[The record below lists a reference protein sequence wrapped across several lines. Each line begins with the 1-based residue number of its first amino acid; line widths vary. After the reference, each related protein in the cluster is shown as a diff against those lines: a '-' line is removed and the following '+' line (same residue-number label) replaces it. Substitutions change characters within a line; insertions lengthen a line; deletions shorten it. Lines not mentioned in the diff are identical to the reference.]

1 MERGK
6 QVCKILKDIRK
17 QIAEENDIEFIT
29 SECQHKGDCA
39 GTCPKC
45 EAELR
50 YLESQLARRS
60 AAGFPARL
68 AGIALGMAVVA
79 PAFTSCDLIERGDPY
94 MPPLEGDVPPE
105 ELPLGGDPAVSDS
118 VHLGANLVF
127 AIISQEDFM
136 AKFSKGGWIQTAIH
150 NVYPDSSIGENI
162 LESINGYVPI
172 KMAVKDEK
180 IKYYR
185 TYNAKDPVDDYA
197 ILDYTYDQ
205 WNNSLWIGNLH
216 DYIVASIDDNEMVCY
231 GSVFSNEWAPD
242 AFLGKYVFT
251 HVDED
256 TVNQWD
262 EQHNIKAE

>member
-1 MERGK
+1 MEHGK

-29 SECQHKGDCA
+29 SECKHQGDCA

-45 EAELR
+45 EAELK
-50 YLESQLARRS
+50 YLESQLARRNAS
-60 AAGFPARL
+60 GFPARL
-68 AGIALGMAVVA
+68 AGIAIGFAAVA
-79 PAFTSCDLIERGDPY
+79 PAFTSCDWMTKGD
-94 MPPLEGDVPPE
+94 MVPPQVDGE
-105 ELPLGGDPAVSDS
+105 MELPLGGDPAVSDS

-127 AIISQEDFM
+127 AIISHDDFT
-136 AKFSKGGWIQTAIH
+136 AAFTKGGWLQTAIQ
-150 NVYPDSSIGENI
+150 NVYPDGTTGDNIMENI
-162 LESINGYVPI
+162 TGYTPI

-197 ILDYTYDQ
+197 ILDYNYDQ
-205 WNNSLWIGNLH
+205 WSNNLWIGNLH
-216 DYIVASIDDNEMVCY
+216 DYIVASIDDKEMVCY

>member
-29 SECQHKGDCA
+29 SECKHQGDCA

-45 EAELR
+45 EAELK

-60 AAGFPARL
+60 ASGLPARL
-68 AGIALGMAVVA
+68 AGIAIGFAAVA
-79 PAFTSCDLIERGDPY
+79 PAFTSCDWMTKGD
-94 MPPLEGDVPPE
+94 MVPPQVDGE
-105 ELPLGGDPAVSDS
+105 MELPLGGDPAVSDS

-162 LESINGYVPI
+162 MESINGYVPI

-205 WNNSLWIGNLH
+205 WNNGLWIGNLH

>member
-1 MERGK
+1 MEHGK

-29 SECQHKGDCA
+29 SECKHQGDSA

-45 EAELR
+45 EAELK

-60 AAGFPARL
+60 ASGFPARL
-68 AGIALGMAVVA
+68 AGIAIGFAAVA
-79 PAFTSCDLIERGDPY
+79 PAFTSCDWMTKGD
-94 MPPLEGDVPPE
+94 MVPPQVDGE
-105 ELPLGGDPAVSDS
+105 MELPLGGDPAVSDS

-127 AIISQEDFM
+127 AIISHDDFT
-136 AKFSKGGWIQTAIH
+136 AAFTKGGWLQTAIQ
-150 NVYPDSSIGENI
+150 NVYPDGTTGDNI
-162 LESINGYVPI
+162 MDNITGYTPI

-197 ILDYTYDQ
+197 ILDYNYDQ
-205 WNNSLWIGNLH
+205 WSNNLWIGNLH
-216 DYIVASIDDNEMVCY
+216 DYIVASIDDKEMVCY

>member
-29 SECQHKGDCA
+29 SECKHQGDCA

-45 EAELR
+45 EAELK

-60 AAGFPARL
+60 ASGFPARL
-68 AGIALGMAVVA
+68 AGIAIGFAAVA
-79 PAFTSCDLIERGDPY
+79 PAFTSCDWMTKGD
-94 MPPLEGDVPPE
+94 MVPPQVDGE
-105 ELPLGGDPAVSDS
+105 MELPLGGDPAVSDS

-127 AIISQEDFM
+127 AIISHDDFT
-136 AKFSKGGWIQTAIH
+136 AAFTKGGWLQTAIQ
-150 NVYPDSSIGENI
+150 NVYPDGTTGDNIMENI
-162 LESINGYVPI
+162 TGYTPI

-197 ILDYTYDQ
+197 ILDYNYDQ
-205 WNNSLWIGNLH
+205 WSNNLWIGNLH
-216 DYIVASIDDNEMVCY
+216 DYIVASIDDKEMVCY

-262 EQHNIKAE
+262 EQHILL

>member
-79 PAFTSCDLIERGDPY
+79 PAFTSCDLTERGDPY
-94 MPPLEGDVPPE
+94 MPPLDGDVPPE
-105 ELPLGGDPAVSDS
+105 ELPLGGDPAGPDS
-118 VHLGANLVF
+118 VRLAANLVI
-127 AIISQEDFM
+127 AHIAHEDFM
-136 AKFSKGGWIQTAIH
+136 PEFTKRGWQQTAIH

-162 LESINGYVPI
+162 MENINGYVPI

-185 TYNAKDPVDDYA
+185 SYNAKDTIHDYA
-197 ILDYTYDQ
+197 ILDFNYEP

-216 DYIVASIDDNEMVCY
+216 DYIVASIDDKEMVCY
-231 GSVFSNEWAPD
+231 GPVFSQEWAPD

-251 HVDED
+251 HVDEE

>member
-6 QVCKILKDIRK
+6 QICKILKDIRK

-29 SECQHKGDCA
+29 SECMHKGDCA

-60 AAGFPARL
+60 STGLPARL
-68 AGIALGMAVVA
+68 AGIALGLAAVA
-79 PAFTSCDLIERGDPY
+79 PAYTSCDWRETGDPL
-94 MPPLEGDVPPE
+94 PPKVDGEIE

-118 VHLGANLVF
+118 VRLGANLVF
-127 AIISQEDFM
+127 AIISHEDFM
-136 AKFSKGGWIQTAIH
+136 SEFSKGGWLQTAIH
-150 NVYPDSSIGENI
+150 NIYPDGSMGENI
-162 LESINGYVPI
+162 MENIVGYTPI

-185 TYNAKDPVDDYA
+185 SYNANDTIHDYA
-197 ILDYTYDQ
+197 LLDFNYVQ
-205 WNNSLWIGNLH
+205 WTNNLWIGNLH
-216 DYIVASIDDNEMVCY
+216 DYIVASINETEIVCF
-231 GSVFSNEWAPD
+231 GPVFSQELAPD

-251 HVDED
+251 HVNEE
-256 TVNQWD
+256 TVNEWD
-262 EQHNIKAE
+262 EQHNVQAE